1 MSIWKEI
8 KEKKCVVLTCKKRC
22 YHGLDTDQKIT
33 NGNFRSQAAEF
44 LYDSK
49 RSHMSPD
56 NWENTKKKYHAMRRM
71 IFQGV
76 VSNIWQLLIL
86 SFAMK
91 IFSFH
96 FLREN
101 SNLMHGT
108 FEFSRQKRT
117 YFLVLRLGKEL
128 PWMLHRGPQ
137 KQESQEK
144 AFRDSDQNA
153 L

>member
-96 FLREN
+96 FWREN
-101 SNLMHGT
+101 SNVWYQII
-108 FEFSRQKRT
+108 FEFSGQKSSIFYPFKWLIFEFLRRKWQKRDDERT
-117 YFLVLRLGKEL
+117 EL
-128 PWMLHRGPQ
+128 
-137 KQESQEK
+137 
-144 AFRDSDQNA
+144 
-153 L
+153 